1 MDGDYSG
8 NLERYADEISG
19 STRWAARLPLPL
31 RLWREGSSVIARGSH
46 PRFVSFRRRSV
57 APIALVL
64 AGYVLS
70 ETIVNPPMPTA
81 QAQHATLPGGHAV
94 TRRPSDLGASAQATL
109 RDLAQARGDGRGA
122 SQVPASINRPMDD
135 LPDLSRL
142 DSMNALE
149 KLRLLTEI
157 VVREKKAAA
166 ALAAT
171 RAEMAG
177 IAVQMGALLFGLR
190 NGELAWEGA
199 PTECLMAERPMSDD
213 DEFDE
218 DLDEDDEDDDDEDSD
233 LWSVNVE
240 VDLLTRIR
248 EQGFDLDEL
257 LAQHHEEMEE
267 TGAVVVATPAQLPSG
282 AWFAVLTALDATTAT
297 SRTYVFAMAR
307 KL

>member
-1 MDGDYSG
+1 
-8 NLERYADEISG
+8 
-19 STRWAARLPLPL
+19 
-31 RLWREGSSVIARGSH
+31 
-46 PRFVSFRRRSV
+46 
-57 APIALVL
+57 
-64 AGYVLS
+64 
-70 ETIVNPPMPTA
+70 
-81 QAQHATLPGGHAV
+81 
-94 TRRPSDLGASAQATL
+94 
-109 RDLAQARGDGRGA
+109 
-122 SQVPASINRPMDD
+122 MDD

-157 VVREKKAAA
+157 AVREKKAAA

-177 IAVQMGALLFGLR
+177 IALQMGALLFGLR
-190 NGELAWEGA
+190 NGELVWEGA
-199 PTECLMAERPMSDD
+199 PTECLMAERPASED
-213 DEFDE
+213 DEFEE
-218 DLDEDDEDDDDEDSD
+218 DLDEDDEDEDEDEDSD

-248 EQGFDLDEL
+248 KQGFDLDDL
-257 LAQHHEEMEE
+257 LAQHHEEMDE
-267 TGAVVVATPAQLPSG
+267 TGAMVVATPAQLPSG

>member
-1 MDGDYSG
+1 MGTTAGTG
-8 NLERYADEISG
+8 NAWDDADEISG

-157 VVREKKAAA
+157 AVREKKAAA
-166 ALAAT
+166 
-171 RAEMAG
+171 
-177 IAVQMGALLFGLR
+177 FGLR
-190 NGELAWEGA
+190 NGDLVWEGA
-199 PTECLMAERPMSDD
+199 PTECLMAERPVSD

-218 DLDEDDEDDDDEDSD
+218 DLDEDDEGRD
-233 LWSVNVE
+233 
-240 VDLLTRIR
+240 
-248 EQGFDLDEL
+248 
-257 LAQHHEEMEE
+257 
-267 TGAVVVATPAQLPSG
+267 TGTVAERLVVRGADRAGRHYGDVAHLRVRNGAEAVIHRPA
-282 AWFAVLTALDATTAT
+282 
-297 SRTYVFAMAR
+297 R
-307 KL
+307 

>member
-1 MDGDYSG
+1 
-8 NLERYADEISG
+8 
-19 STRWAARLPLPL
+19 
-31 RLWREGSSVIARGSH
+31 
-46 PRFVSFRRRSV
+46 
-57 APIALVL
+57 
-64 AGYVLS
+64 
-70 ETIVNPPMPTA
+70 
-81 QAQHATLPGGHAV
+81 
-94 TRRPSDLGASAQATL
+94 
-109 RDLAQARGDGRGA
+109 
-122 SQVPASINRPMDD
+122 MDD

-157 VVREKKAAA
+157 AVREKKAAA

-177 IAVQMGALLFGLR
+177 IALQMGALLFGLR
-190 NGELAWEGA
+190 NGDLVWEGA
-199 PTECLMAERPMSDD
+199 PTECLVAERPVSDD

-218 DLDEDDEDDDDEDSD
+218 DLDEDEDDEDGD

-248 EQGFDLDEL
+248 DQGFDLDEL
-257 LAQHHEEMEE
+257 LAQHHEEMDE
-267 TGAVVVATPAQLPSG
+267 TGAMVVATPAQLPSG